1 MTSEPRLSEIASH
14 LIQPSGIVSSDF
26 GKVNRI
32 ATACGISF
40 DTWQKGVLYL
50 LLSKKENGRYACG
63 EGGLRVV
70 IMPANRQDIHV
81 GYNGVHPVH
90 HARTAHRG
98 MDRAP
103 QQDIRRDIQ

>member
-63 EGGLRVV
+63 EGGLVLSSCRQIGKTFTLGTTAFILCIDRKSVV
-70 IMPANRQDIHV
+70 
-81 GYNGVHPVH
+81 
-90 HARTAHRG
+90 
-98 MDRAP
+98 
-103 QQDIRRDIQ
+103 